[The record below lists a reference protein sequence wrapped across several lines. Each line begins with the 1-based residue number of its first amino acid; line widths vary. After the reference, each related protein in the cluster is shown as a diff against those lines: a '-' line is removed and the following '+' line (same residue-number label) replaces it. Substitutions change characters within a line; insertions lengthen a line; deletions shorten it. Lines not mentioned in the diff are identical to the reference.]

1 MEAVGQRV
9 NRTGLDFPEGC
20 GRQTEM
26 EAAGCEIIG
35 GAPRTLWVKGQI
47 HRNTICLFIEGL

>member
-1 MEAVGQRV
+1 MGRQRQRMMDSTRV
-9 NRTGLDFPEGC
+9 SRVTDGY

-35 GAPRTLWVKGQI
+35 CACKTFEVKAQI
-47 HRNTICLFIEGL
+47 DRERDTDN